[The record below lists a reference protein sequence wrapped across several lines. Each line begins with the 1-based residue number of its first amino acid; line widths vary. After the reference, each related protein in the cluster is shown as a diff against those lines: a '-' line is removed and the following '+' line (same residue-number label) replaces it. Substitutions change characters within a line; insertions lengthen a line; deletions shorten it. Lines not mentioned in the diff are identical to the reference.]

1 MPDLFTLPLRK
12 VDRPLKIHSKLL
24 AADLWLVP
32 TGNTEEFDAPTYSP
46 QECRLLLALDLSPA
60 ELKAV
65 HLTKVLFQGDLE
77 LAGDLETL
85 RPIYRRLFDRYREIE
100 SRYDAG
106 ERDLEAELQKC
117 CRQLNYLL
125 AQISQLEKLT

>member
-32 TGNTEEFDAPTYSP
+32 TGNTEEFDAPTYSLE
-46 QECRLLLALDLSPA
+46 ECRLLLALDLSPA

-65 HLTKVLFQGDLE
+65 HLTKKLFQGDLE
-77 LAGDLETL
+77 LAGDLQTL
-85 RPIYRRLFDRYREIE
+85 KPIYRRLFDRYREIE

-106 ERDLEAELQKC
+106 ERDLEAELLKR

-125 AQISQLEKLT
+125 TQVSQLEK

>member
-32 TGNTEEFDAPTYSP
+32 PGNTEEFDAPTYSP

-65 HLTKVLFQGDLE
+65 HLTKELFQGDLE

-106 ERDLEAELQKC
+106 ERDLEAELQKRS
-117 CRQLNYLL
+117 RQLNYLL

>member
-65 HLTKVLFQGDLE
+65 HLTKELFQGD
-77 LAGDLETL
+77 
-85 RPIYRRLFDRYREIE
+85 
-100 SRYDAG
+100 
-106 ERDLEAELQKC
+106 
-117 CRQLNYLL
+117 
-125 AQISQLEKLT
+125 

>member
-1 MPDLFTLPLRK
+1 VPDLFTLPLRK

-32 TGNTEEFDAPTYSP
+32 TGNTEEFDAPTYSLE
-46 QECRLLLALDLSPA
+46 ECRLLLALDLSPA

-65 HLTKVLFQGDLE
+65 HLTKKLFQGDLE
-77 LAGDLETL
+77 LAGDLQTL
-85 RPIYRRLFDRYREIE
+85 RPIYHRLFDRYCEIE

-106 ERDLEAELQKC
+106 ECDLEAELLKRY
-117 CRQLNYLL
+117 RQLNYLL
-125 AQISQLEKLT
+125 TQVSQLEK

>member
-1 MPDLFTLPLRK
+1 VPDLFTLPLRK

-32 TGNTEEFDAPTYSP
+32 TGNTEEFDAPTYSLE
-46 QECRLLLALDLSPA
+46 ECRLLLALDLSPA

-65 HLTKVLFQGDLE
+65 HLTKKLFQGDLE
-77 LAGDLETL
+77 LAGDLQTL
-85 RPIYRRLFDRYREIE
+85 KPIYRRLFDRYREIE

-106 ERDLEAELQKC
+106 ERDLEAELLKR

-125 AQISQLEKLT
+125 TQVSQLEK

>member
-32 TGNTEEFDAPTYSP
+32 TGNTEEFDAPTYSLE
-46 QECRLLLALDLSPA
+46 ECRLLLALDLSPA

-65 HLTKVLFQGDLE
+65 HLTKKLFQGDLE

-85 RPIYRRLFDRYREIE
+85 RPIYHRLFDRYREIE

-106 ERDLEAELQKC
+106 ERDLEAELLKR

-125 AQISQLEKLT
+125 TQVSQLEK

>member
-32 TGNTEEFDAPTYSP
+32 TGNTEEFDAPTYST
-46 QECRLLLALDLSPA
+46 QECRLLLTLDLSPA

-65 HLTKVLFQGDLE
+65 HLTKKLFQGDLE

-85 RPIYRRLFDRYREIE
+85 RAIYRSLFDRYREIE

-106 ERDLEAELQKC
+106 EHNLEAELQKR

-125 AQISQLEKLT
+125 AQVSQL

>member
-32 TGNTEEFDAPTYSP
+32 TGNMEEFDAPTYSP

-65 HLTKVLFQGDLE
+65 HLTKELFQGDLE

-85 RPIYRRLFDRYREIE
+85 RPIYRSLFDRYREIE

-106 ERDLEAELQKC
+106 ESDLEAELQKR

-125 AQISQLEKLT
+125 AQVSQLEKLT